1 VWRACGAS
9 AWRGGAGSTRSRF
22 WLGFPGASSRADRI
36 LRDFSARYHGGPVDA
51 GSLPGGERF
60 QRTRGRSR
68 ARGARGIRTVR
79 CPPPGFEVG
88 RGSLPS
94 RSHAGSRPGAR
105 AAGGGVHHAA
115 VRSGRAGPG
124 RAGQRLLRLR
134 RPHSAWLPTTSPA
147 LPTSLPLRHV
157 ARPGP
162 AQHWPRRLTALRDP
176 IPTAHAGVAPAPTAA
191 PAPAP
196 RARRAGSSSGSGAS
210 SGSGCRAGVIM
221 CWRAL

>member
-1 VWRACGAS
+1 MWRACGAS

-22 WLGFPGASSRADRI
+22 WLGLPGASSRADRI
-36 LRDFSARYHGGPVDA
+36 LRVFSARYHGGPVDA
-51 GSLPGGERF
+51 RSRPGGARC

-68 ARGARGIRTVR
+68 ARGARCIRTVR
-79 CPPPGFEVG
+79 CRPPALGLG
-88 RGSLPS
+88 
-94 RSHAGSRPGAR
+94 R
-105 AAGGGVHHAA
+105 AAA
-115 VRSGRAGPG
+115 VSLACRLSAGRSGQAAAYTIRRSAAAG

-134 RPHSAWLPTTSPA
+134 RPRPAWLPTASPA
-147 LPTSLPLRHV
+147 LPIALPLRHV

-196 RARRAGSSSGSGAS
+196 RGPQGRLRLRLRRQLRLRPPGGCYNVLARSS
-210 SGSGCRAGVIM
+210 
-221 CWRAL
+221 